1 MKISKLLPVLCVLAL
16 GAHGLT
22 ARAED
27 NPAQAA
33 ARMALAKQLF
43 ALDAQQPPATNSSL
57 AKPAVGPGKNKDD
70 NVVMAPINQPVSQTD
85 KAKAKAEKAAA
96 KAKAKQDAQAAAD
109 LKAKQEADKKLAAQP
124 PVATTTQTDADKQL
138 AAQKAALAAALAN
151 RQASDTK
158 PVPPPTAVV
167 TAPPAPTPAPAADA
181 NYAGKDIG
189 MKPMEAPALPITA
202 SKEAQ
207 LEALLAKYK
216 ADQITPEEYHK
227 QREAILAQP

>member
-43 ALDAQQPPATNSSL
+43 ALDAQQPPATNSMQG
-57 AKPAVGPGKNKDD
+57 KPVVAPRKTKDD
-70 NVVMAPINQPVSQTD
+70 NVVMVPINQPVSQAD

-109 LKAKQEADKKLAAQP
+109 LKAKQEAGKKLAAPP
-124 PVATTTQTDADKQL
+124 PVVTTSQTDADKQL

-151 RQASDTK
+151 RQAPTTM
-158 PVPPPTAVV
+158 PVTTAVV
-167 TAPPAPTPAPAADA
+167 TPPPAPMPAPTANA

-189 MKPMEAPALPITA
+189 LQPLAAPALPITA
-202 SKEAQ
+202 TKEAQ